1 MSIFPL
7 PRKLAGE
14 EKKVVIYTDCSKQKA
29 EILKDNHKKSGIY
42 RWTHKSSGKTYVGSA
57 LDLTHRFRSY
67 FSSQIE
73 PFYLPR
79 KLAGGGIEKKSGHR
93 ITG

>member
-42 RWTHKSSGKTYVGSA
+42 R
-57 LDLTHRFRSY
+57 
-67 FSSQIE
+67 
-73 PFYLPR
+73 
-79 KLAGGGIEKKSGHR
+79 
-93 ITG
+93 